1 MDLLAKSYV
10 DTQQYGPARELLNQ
24 IVTLAPGHLPTRLV
38 LARLLLQEKNPDAA
52 KPHVDILEKQL
63 PDAPEVI
70 RLRIA
75 TLDREKDKDKINAL
89 YARLPEKTPVEMRE
103 KSNEIGRASCRG
115 RGEDTE
121 EGGR

>member
-52 KPHVDILEKQL
+52 KPHGDILEKPL
-63 PDAPEVI
+63 PDAPAVI

-75 TLDREKDKDKINAL
+75 TLDRASDRAQIHAL
-89 YARLPEKTPVEMRE
+89 YARLHEKAP
-103 KSNEIGRASCRG
+103 A
-115 RGEDTE
+115 
-121 EGGR
+121 